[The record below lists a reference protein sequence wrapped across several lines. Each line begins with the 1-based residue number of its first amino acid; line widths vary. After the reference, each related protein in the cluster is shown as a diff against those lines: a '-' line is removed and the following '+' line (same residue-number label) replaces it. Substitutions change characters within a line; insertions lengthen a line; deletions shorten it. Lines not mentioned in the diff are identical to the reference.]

1 MIYIGKKE
9 KLVIL
14 SLLAVIMLAA
24 VFAAAVPKPTSV
36 TAQPV
41 ILIDPGHGGVDGG
54 AVGITGAVEKD
65 INLQIALRLRD
76 VLTRAG
82 FVVIMTREDDRSI
95 HDSSAQTVREQK
107 VSDLRNRLAMTEL
120 YPDSVLISIHQN
132 TLSDSSVK
140 GAQVFF
146 SPNAQSSR
154 QLAQCVQDSFNAQ
167 LNDRS
172 KEIKQAGKNL
182 YLFYYAKNTAILAEC
197 GFLSNSDEES
207 HLRTEEYQDKIV
219 FAIYKGLL
227 EYLKMNKE

>member
-9 KLVIL
+9 KLAIL

-24 VFAAAVPKPTSV
+24 VFATAIPKPVSAPV
-36 TAQPV
+36 QPV

-54 AVGITGAVEKD
+54 AVGVTGAVEKD
-65 INLQIALRLRD
+65 INLRIALRLRD

-146 SPNAQSSR
+146 SPNAQSSS

-167 LNDRS
+167 LNGRS

-207 HLRTEEYQDKIV
+207 RLRTQEYQDKIV